1 MPSSTRIRAF
11 SLVELLVV
19 IAIIALLIGILL
31 PALGKAR
38 DTARKAKDASQIKS
52 SLQAMSTFGSTSD
65 GTFPLPSLVD
75 LSDSTVTA
83 SSLREKDNTGNIL
96 SMLIWEDYLS
106 TSDTVSPVETNE
118 QVEVYEEYQRSNP
131 ELAQSPEF
139 ASWDPGFAGVSDED
153 GLGATAT
160 GRGRASSKSNNS
172 YALLPPFGARKL
184 AWRNDAESGIG
195 LMSNRGADYRLE
207 NDKWVINDRGIV
219 RGSNSNSLKFYGSS
233 KTWAGHIGYG
243 DLSVEYSTIPD
254 PDRTGLVDTTNDDKV
269 RDNIFVNESDVGTG
283 SNRTLPERG
292 FNTYLRPW
300 YNITD
305 SNGVINATPWDIQ
318 DRPPP
323 GRGGGD

>member
-1 MPSSTRIRAF
+1 MPCSNRTRAF

-38 DTARKAKDASQIKS
+38 DAARKAKDASQIKS

-83 SSLREKDNTGNIL
+83 NSDVEKDNTGNIL
-96 SMLIWEDYLS
+96 SMLIWGDYLS
-106 TSDTVSPVETNE
+106 PSDTVSPVETNE
-118 QVEVYEEYQRSNP
+118 QVEVYEGYLRSNP
-131 ELAQSPEF
+131 ELAQTPEF

-153 GLGATAT
+153 GQGATAT
-160 GRGRASSKSNNS
+160 GRGRASDKSNNS

-184 AWRNDAESGIG
+184 AWRTDAESGIG
-195 LMSNRGADYRLE
+195 LMSNRGTDYRLE
-207 NDKWVINDRGIV
+207 GETWEINDRGIS
-219 RGSNSNSLKFYGSS
+219 RGSKSNSLRFFGSS
-233 KTWAGHIGYG
+233 KTWSGHIGYG
-243 DLSVEYSTIPD
+243 DLSVAFSSIPD
-254 PDRTGLVDTTNDDKV
+254 PDRTGTIETTNSSV
-269 RDNIFVNESDVGTG
+269 IRDNVFVNEGDDGFPT
-283 SNRTLPERG
+283 NRTLPERG

-300 YNITD
+300 YNIVD
-305 SNGVINATPWDIQ
+305 NNGNINATPWDIQ
-318 DRPPP
+318 DRPT